1 MFIVLALSLII
12 AMGDVF
18 FNYYSVTTKFGIVN
32 RDCVQ
37 QCPQTVNI
45 NVWKTLMI
53 TLRGVKS
60 CSWCNKH
67 LCNVLASKSFHF
79 FLNPNI
85 CFNLQLKRDSFNII
99 FIPVWEKLATNY
111 CVLLFWEDF
120 LPTWKTQPLICA
132 LLGKLKCVFFAHL

>member
-60 CSWCNKH
+60 FS
-67 LCNVLASKSFHF
+67 
-79 FLNPNI
+79 
-85 CFNLQLKRDSFNII
+85 
-99 FIPVWEKLATNY
+99 
-111 CVLLFWEDF
+111 
-120 LPTWKTQPLICA
+120 
-132 LLGKLKCVFFAHL
+132 